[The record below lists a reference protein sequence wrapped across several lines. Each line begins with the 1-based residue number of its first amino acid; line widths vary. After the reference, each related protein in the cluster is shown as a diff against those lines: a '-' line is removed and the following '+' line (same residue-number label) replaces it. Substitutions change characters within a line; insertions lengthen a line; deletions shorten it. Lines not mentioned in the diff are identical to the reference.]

1 LFSLSAAI
9 RLLGNWRN
17 KGEIEIS
24 EIRGHNTQLCYP
36 PAMAR
41 LARVVLP
48 GYPHHITQRG
58 NRRQDVFFNDSDYE
72 YYLELLRQWCAYE
85 GIEIWAYCLM
95 TNHVHLIV
103 KPKKK
108 SNLSKA
114 IGEVHRRY
122 TRMINL
128 RESWKGYLWQGRF
141 ASYPMDKNWLLKAAA
156 YVELNPVK
164 AGMVKNAWDYRWS
177 SVHAHLAEK
186 DSRGIIRPERL
197 LSLAGDWKTYL
208 KGAQVTA
215 IQFEQHERTGRPLGK
230 ERFIEKAE
238 RLLQRDLKKKKPG
251 PKGKG

>member
-1 LFSLSAAI
+1 
-9 RLLGNWRN
+9 
-17 KGEIEIS
+17 
-24 EIRGHNTQLCYP
+24 
-36 PAMAR
+36 MAR

-58 NRRQDVFFNDSDYE
+58 NRRQDVFFTDSDYE
-72 YYLELLRQWCAYE
+72 YYLELLVEWCTHE

-108 SNLSKA
+108 SHLGKA

-128 RESWKGYLWQGRF
+128 RENWKGYLWQGRF
-141 ASYPMDKNWLLKAAA
+141 SSYPMDKRWLLKAAA

-164 AGMVKNAWDYRWS
+164 AGRVKKAWDYRWS
-177 SVHAHLAEK
+177 SVHAHLSGK
-186 DSRGIIRPERL
+186 DSRGIILPEKL

-208 KGAQVTA
+208 QEAQINSGTE
-215 IQFEQHERTGRPLGK
+215 FEQHGRTGRPLGG
-230 ERFIEKAE
+230 ERFIEKAG

-251 PKGKG
+251 PKGDGDAN